1 MFARIAGLVARH
13 AKLVVLLWFALA
25 GTLMATAPRFEDVA
39 TQDTSAFLGNQ
50 APSVEGAVRIYELWP
65 DDEFSQSAAVI
76 AAREGGLTKA
86 DRGYLR
92 ETEAWL
98 NSDAAP
104 ENVRLTQSV
113 WSRPEFRDVLTS
125 EDGEAM
131 LMVVGFTTP
140 PFEPATNEA
149 VRTIREH
156 LHESAPEGLVTY
168 LTGNAGVG
176 ADQNHAIKTA
186 VDRTTI
192 ITLFLVVAILVWIYR
207 SPVAPLIPLTTVG
220 VAFGVSLGVISFLA
234 QAGLK
239 VSALVQTFMVVIVLG
254 AGTDYCLFIVSR
266 FKEELAGGGEAR
278 RTLIGTMTII
288 GGVIASSAATV
299 IVGFG
304 TQGVAK
310 FGMFRTMG
318 PAMAI
323 AVAITL
329 VAGLTL
335 TPALLRILGVRAFW
349 PQKVGVRVPGGE
361 EVMEPPAVEAE
372 ADEAGPSARRPERRK
387 RGRRTSPARESV

>member
-1 MFARIAGLVARH
+1 MFQRIATFVARH
-13 AKLVVLLWFALA
+13 AKLVALA
-25 GTLMATAPRFEDVA
+25 WFLLAGVLMATAPKFEDVA

-50 APSVEGAVRIYELWP
+50 APSVEGAIRIYELWP
-65 DDEFSQSAAVI
+65 DDEFSQSAAIVLR
-76 AAREGGLTKA
+76 RESGLTRT
-86 DRGYLR
+86 DLGFVR

-98 NSDAAP
+98 NSEDAP
-104 ENVRLTQSV
+104 RNVRLTQTPF
-113 WSRPEFRDVLTS
+113 SRPELREVLTS
-125 EDGEAM
+125 EDGTAM
-131 LMVVGFTTP
+131 IMVVGFTTP
-140 PFEPATNEA
+140 PFEPVTNEA
-149 VRTIREH
+149 VATIRDRVATEK
-156 LHESAPEGLVTY
+156 PEGLEAHV
-168 LTGNAGVG
+168 TGNAGVG
-176 ADQNHAIKTA
+176 ADQSEAIRTA

-192 ITLFLVVAILVWIYR
+192 ITLFLVVGILLWIYR
-207 SPVAPLIPLTTVG
+207 SPVAPLVPLTTIG
-220 VAFGVSLGVISFLA
+220 VSFAVSLGVISFLA

-266 FKEELAGGGEAR
+266 YKEELAEGGEAR

-304 TQGVAK
+304 TQGVAR

-335 TPALLRILGVRAFW
+335 TPALLRILGTRTFW
-349 PQKVGVRVPGGE
+349 PQKVGLRFPADL
-361 EVMEPPAVEAE
+361 EPAE
-372 ADEAGPSARRPERRK
+372 AVAASEAA
-387 RGRRTSPARESV
+387 SPARPRTRRRNRPAEETS

>member
-1 MFARIAGLVARH
+1 MFARIAAFVARH
-13 AKLVVLLWFALA
+13 AKLVVLAWFLA
-25 GTLMATAPRFEDVA
+25 GGLMATAPKFDDVA
-39 TQDTSAFLGNQ
+39 TQDTSAFLGND
-50 APSVEGAVRIYELWP
+50 APSVEGGRRIYELWP
-65 DDEFSQSAAVI
+65 EDEFSQSAAIVV
-76 AAREGGLTKA
+76 ARDGGLTPPDK
-86 DRGYLR
+86 RFVR

-104 ENVRLTQSV
+104 KNVRLTQSPF
-113 WSRPEFRDVLTS
+113 SRPELRDVLTS

-131 LMVVGFTTP
+131 LLVVGFTTP
-140 PFEPATNEA
+140 PFEPVTNAAVTQVRERIAATHPDGLEA
-149 VRTIREH
+149 
-156 LHESAPEGLVTY
+156 Y

-176 ADQNHAIKTA
+176 ADQSESIRTA
-186 VDRTTI
+186 VDRTTV
-192 ITLFLVVAILVWIYR
+192 ITLFLVIAILLWIYR
-207 SPVAPLIPLTTVG
+207 SPVAPLVPLTTIG
-220 VAFGVSLGVISFLA
+220 VAFAVSLGTISFLA

-266 FKEELAGGGEAR
+266 YKEELADGGEAR
-278 RTLIGTMTII
+278 RTLVGTMAII

-304 TQGVAK
+304 TQGIAK

-335 TPALLRILGVRAFW
+335 TPALLRILGRRTFW
-349 PQKVGVRVPGGE
+349 PQKVGLRIPGQE
-361 EVMEPPAVEAE
+361 EVMEPPVLEE
-372 ADEAGPSARRPERRK
+372 PPK
-387 RGRRTSPARESV
+387 PARPRRRSRTAEEPA